1 MPVDIYLMDGVGPTM
16 TKIQDNLHELK
27 KKVESLEGHSLSG
40 LSSSETDD
48 LADKIVSKMPRP
60 QVNEIK
66 KKEDDQDSASALL
79 NAAKE
84 GVRKEVSQM
93 VQSFG
98 SVKTRLD
105 TAISSIENLT
115 KKFDEYVKT
124 NQIVAVSRIKRY
136 LHLVLPAVTA
146 LAAFLLSITAEG
158 DMLAALGLRY
168 GTDEATEFAEK
179 VQRTL
184 ALAAY
189 RSSVEM
195 AKERGAFEIF
205 DWKREQKNP
214 FILRIKEAD
223 PELYAD
229 MKKYG
234 RRNIAC
240 LTIAPTGT
248 VSLMTQ
254 TTSGLE
260 PVFMPVYKRRR
271 KVNREDENANIT
283 FVDENG
289 DAFEEFIVFHH
300 KFVEWMIANGIN
312 PAQKFTPE
320 EVDELVA
327 KSPYYKATAQDVD
340 WVNKVKM
347 QGAMQ
352 KWVDHSISVTI
363 NLPNDVSED
372 LVNQLYV
379 EAWKSGCKGCTVY
392 RDGSRDGVLV
402 DAKSDKKADKEK
414 KDGKEPTLAPCDC
427 EPRQVVEV
435 RPRILEADVVRFQNN
450 KEKWVAFV
458 GILDG
463 RPYEIFTGLQDDDE
477 GIVLPKTVEKGWI
490 IKNIDED
497 GKKRY
502 DFQFTNKRGYKVT
515 IEGLSEKFDKEYWNY
530 AKLISGV
537 LRYQM
542 PIDLCI
548 KLIGSLDLG
557 SENINNW
564 KNGVERALKKYVQD
578 GTAVKGEK
586 CSVCGSESLVYQ
598 EGCLICKNCGS
609 SRCG

>member
-1 MPVDIYLMDGVGPTM
+1 M
-16 TKIQDNLHELK
+16 
-27 KKVESLEGHSLSG
+27 
-40 LSSSETDD
+40 
-48 LADKIVSKMPRP
+48 IV
-60 QVNEIK
+60 
-66 KKEDDQDSASALL
+66 
-79 NAAKE
+79 
-84 GVRKEVSQM
+84 
-93 VQSFG
+93 
-98 SVKTRLD
+98 
-105 TAISSIENLT
+105 
-115 KKFDEYVKT
+115 
-124 NQIVAVSRIKRY
+124 
-136 LHLVLPAVTA
+136 
-146 LAAFLLSITAEG
+146 
-158 DMLAALGLRY
+158 
-168 GTDEATEFAEK
+168 
-179 VQRTL
+179 
-184 ALAAY
+184 
-189 RSSVEM
+189 
-195 AKERGAFEIF
+195 
-205 DWKREQKNP
+205 
-214 FILRIKEAD
+214 
-223 PELYAD
+223 
-229 MKKYG
+229 
-234 RRNIAC
+234 
-240 LTIAPTGT
+240 
-248 VSLMTQ
+248 
-254 TTSGLE
+254 
-260 PVFMPVYKRRR
+260 
-271 KVNREDENANIT
+271 
-283 FVDENG
+283 
-289 DAFEEFIVFHH
+289 
-300 KFVEWMIANGIN
+300 NGIN

-320 EVDELVA
+320 EVDDLVA
-327 KSPYYKATAQDVD
+327 RSPYYKATAQDVD

-363 NLPNDVSED
+363 NLPGDVSED

-402 DAKSDKKADKEK
+402 DAKSDKKAEK
-414 KDGKEPTLAPCDC
+414 AQKDGKEPTLAPCDC
-427 EPRQVVEV
+427 EPRQVIEV

-490 IKNIDED
+490 IKNIDEE
-497 GKKRY
+497 GRKRY